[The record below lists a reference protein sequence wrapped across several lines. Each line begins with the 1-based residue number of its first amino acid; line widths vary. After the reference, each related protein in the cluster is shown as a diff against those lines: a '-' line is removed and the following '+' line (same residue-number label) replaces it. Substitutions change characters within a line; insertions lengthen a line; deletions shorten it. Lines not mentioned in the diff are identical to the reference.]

1 MYKPHCVKKKLHQVT
16 MDLFFFIVKFPNS
29 SLQICANGAFSCA
42 ESVRVASTNKQVT
55 NLINICRGIVE
66 SVQGTSAER
75 KVLPKQLKDCRKKKL
90 PLDSNKAK
98 PTGKSED
105 VFLLDDQMFSISY

>member
-1 MYKPHCVKKKLHQVT
+1 MPHKKKINVT
-16 MDLFFFIVKFPNS
+16 VQYELLNKYVMKCYVQATLCEKEAASGDYGLFFFIVKFPNS

-42 ESVRVASTNKQVT
+42 QSVRVASTNKQVT

-75 KVLPKQLKDCRKKKL
+75 KVLPKQLKDCRK
-90 PLDSNKAK
+90 
-98 PTGKSED
+98 
-105 VFLLDDQMFSISY
+105 V